1 MYTYNFEKLEIW
13 QLSKN
18 LTVMI
23 YNTTKDFPDSEKF
36 GITNQLRRAAVSIPT
51 NIAEGVNKTSE
62 KERSRY
68 LQIAYGSS
76 MEVISLLLISNE
88 LNYIYSEDLEK
99 YRIIIN
105 EISNKINA
113 YNRKLN
119 TNSKVNIQL
128 NKSTNKQKTNV
139 TTNGGCQIPIRKN

>member
-1 MYTYNFEKLEIW
+1 
-13 QLSKN
+13 
-18 LTVMI
+18 MI
-23 YNTTKDFPDSEKF
+23 YNATKDFPDSEKF
-36 GITNQLRRAAVSIPT
+36 GITNQLRRAVVSIPT
-51 NIAEGVNKTSE
+51 NIAEGVNKITE

-88 LNYIYSEDLEK
+88 LNYISSEDLEK

-119 TNSKVNIQL
+119 TNSK
-128 NKSTNKQKTNV
+128 S
-139 TTNGGCQIPIRKN
+139 

>member
-23 YNTTKDFPDSEKF
+23 YNATKDFPDSEKF

-51 NIAEGVNKTSE
+51 NIAEGVNKITE

-76 MEVISLLLISNE
+76 MEVISLLLISFE
-88 LNYIYSEDLEK
+88 LNYISSEDLEK

-113 YNRKLN
+113 YNKNLN
-119 TNSKVNIQL
+119 FHSK
-128 NKSTNKQKTNV
+128 S
-139 TTNGGCQIPIRKN
+139 

>member
-99 YRIIIN
+99 CRIIIN

-119 TNSKVNIQL
+119 TNSK
-128 NKSTNKQKTNV
+128 S
-139 TTNGGCQIPIRKN
+139 

>member
-36 GITNQLRRAAVSIPT
+36 GITNQLRRAAVSILT

-119 TNSKVNIQL
+119 THSK
-128 NKSTNKQKTNV
+128 S
-139 TTNGGCQIPIRKN
+139 

>member
-23 YNTTKDFPDSEKF
+23 YNATKDFPDSEKF

-51 NIAEGVNKTSE
+51 NIAEGVNKITE

-76 MEVISLLLISNE
+76 MEVISLLLISFE
-88 LNYIYSEDLEK
+88 LNYISSEDLEK

-113 YNRKLN
+113 YNKKLY
-119 TNSKVNIQL
+119 THSK
-128 NKSTNKQKTNV
+128 S
-139 TTNGGCQIPIRKN
+139 

>member
-1 MYTYNFEKLEIW
+1 
-13 QLSKN
+13 
-18 LTVMI
+18 MI

-99 YRIIIN
+99 CRIIIN

-119 TNSKVNIQL
+119 TNSK
-128 NKSTNKQKTNV
+128 S
-139 TTNGGCQIPIRKN
+139 

>member
-23 YNTTKDFPDSEKF
+23 YNATKDFPDSEKF

-51 NIAEGVNKTSE
+51 NIAEGVNKITE

-76 MEVISLLLISNE
+76 MEVISLLLISFE
-88 LNYIYSEDLEK
+88 LNYISSEDLEK

-113 YNRKLN
+113 YNKKLN
-119 TNSKVNIQL
+119 THSK
-128 NKSTNKQKTNV
+128 S
-139 TTNGGCQIPIRKN
+139 

>member
-23 YNTTKDFPDSEKF
+23 YNASKDFRDSEKF
-36 GITNQLRRAAVSIPT
+36 GITNQLRRAFVSIPT
-51 NIAEGVNKTSE
+51 NIAEGVNKITE

-76 MEVISLLLISNE
+76 MEVISLLLISYE
-88 LNYIYSEDLEK
+88 LNYISSEDLKK
-99 YRIIIN
+99 YCSIVN

-113 YNRKLN
+113 
-119 TNSKVNIQL
+119 
-128 NKSTNKQKTNV
+128 
-139 TTNGGCQIPIRKN
+139 

>member
-23 YNTTKDFPDSEKF
+23 YNATKDFPDSEKF
-36 GITNQLRRAAVSIPT
+36 GITNQLRRAVVSIPT
-51 NIAEGVNKTSE
+51 NIAEGVNKTTE

-88 LNYIYSEDLEK
+88 LNYISSEDLEK

-119 TNSKVNIQL
+119 TNSK
-128 NKSTNKQKTNV
+128 S
-139 TTNGGCQIPIRKN
+139 

>member
-18 LTVMI
+18 LAVMI
-23 YNTTKDFPDSEKF
+23 YNLTTTFPDAEKF
-36 GITNQLRRAAVSIPT
+36 GIINQLRRAVVSIPT
-51 NIAEGVNKTSE
+51 NIAEGVNKITE

-76 MEVISLLLISNE
+76 IEVISLLLISNE
-88 LNYIYSEDLEK
+88 LNYISSEDLEK

-119 TNSKVNIQL
+119 TNSK
-128 NKSTNKQKTNV
+128 S
-139 TTNGGCQIPIRKN
+139 

>member
-23 YNTTKDFPDSEKF
+23 YNASKDFPDSEKF
-36 GITNQLRRAAVSIPT
+36 GITNQLRRAVVSIPT
-51 NIAEGVNKTSE
+51 NIAEGVNKITE

-76 MEVISLLLISNE
+76 MEVISLLLISYE
-88 LNYIYSEDLEK
+88 LNYISSENLEK
-99 YRIIIN
+99 YRSIIN

-119 TNSKVNIQL
+119 THSK
-128 NKSTNKQKTNV
+128 S
-139 TTNGGCQIPIRKN
+139 

>member
-99 YRIIIN
+99 CRIIIN

-119 TNSKVNIQL
+119 THSK
-128 NKSTNKQKTNV
+128 S
-139 TTNGGCQIPIRKN
+139 

>member
-88 LNYIYSEDLEK
+88 LNYIYSENLEK

-119 TNSKVNIQL
+119 THSK
-128 NKSTNKQKTNV
+128 S
-139 TTNGGCQIPIRKN
+139 

>member
-119 TNSKVNIQL
+119 TNSK
-128 NKSTNKQKTNV
+128 S
-139 TTNGGCQIPIRKN
+139 

>member
-23 YNTTKDFPDSEKF
+23 YNATKDFPDSEKF

-51 NIAEGVNKTSE
+51 NIAEGVNKITE

-76 MEVISLLLISNE
+76 MEVISLLLISYE
-88 LNYIYSEDLEK
+88 LNYISSEDLEK

-119 TNSKVNIQL
+119 THSK
-128 NKSTNKQKTNV
+128 S
-139 TTNGGCQIPIRKN
+139 

>member
-119 TNSKVNIQL
+119 THSK
-128 NKSTNKQKTNV
+128 S
-139 TTNGGCQIPIRKN
+139 

>member
-18 LTVMI
+18 FTVMI
-23 YNTTKDFPDSEKF
+23 YNATKDFPDSEKF
-36 GITNQLRRAAVSIPT
+36 GITNQLRRAVVSIPT
-51 NIAEGVNKTSE
+51 NIAEGVNKITD

-76 MEVISLLLISNE
+76 MEVISLLLISYE
-88 LNYIYSEDLEK
+88 LNYISSEDLEK

-119 TNSKVNIQL
+119 THSK
-128 NKSTNKQKTNV
+128 S
-139 TTNGGCQIPIRKN
+139 

>member
-23 YNTTKDFPDSEKF
+23 YNLTTTFPDAEKF
-36 GITNQLRRAAVSIPT
+36 GIINQLRRAVVSIPT
-51 NIAEGVNKTSE
+51 NIAEGVNKITE

-76 MEVISLLLISNE
+76 IEVISLLLISNE
-88 LNYIYSEDLEK
+88 LNYISSEDLEK

-119 TNSKVNIQL
+119 TNSK
-128 NKSTNKQKTNV
+128 S
-139 TTNGGCQIPIRKN
+139 